1 MCFSLFTWFE
11 FLKCNTFFERHLWGQ
26 PRKPFFSVALAQWKH
41 GILYALLSSWQAA
54 PKEGGMWLWSLS
66 PATSEVK
73 CCSVHWNVV
82 LCGSAR
88 WIPALLWISHLLCYC
103 TLPPYYSYCFFHSHL
118 FIFLHNLF
126 LFSSSLP
133 FHASFS
139 FCICL
144 SLAVLSSTGSGLLYD
159 PGLCFFLSV
168 LLFPISHPFLLLFP
182 LSTFT
187 WHGMSSWFS
196 WECV

>member
-1 MCFSLFTWFE
+1 MCFSLFTWFA
-11 FLKCNTFFERHLWGQ
+11 FLKCNAFFEPHLWGQ
-26 PRKPFFSVALAQWKH
+26 PYKPFFSVALAQWKH
-41 GILYALLSSWQAA
+41 GMSCALLSSWQAA

-73 CCSVHWNVV
+73 CSVRWDVV

-88 WIPALLWISHLLCYC
+88 WIPALLWISHLLWYC

-133 FHASFS
+133 FPSLPASHFAFAS
-139 FCICL
+139 RWQYWAPQAQDFFMIQ
-144 SLAVLSSTGSGLLYD
+144 AFV
-159 PGLCFFLSV
+159 FFLVCSAFPHFSSFPSV
-168 LLFPISHPFLLLFP
+168 ISSPHLYLA
-182 LSTFT
+182 
-187 WHGMSSWFS
+187 WH
-196 WECV
+196 VKLV

>member
-1 MCFSLFTWFE
+1 MCFSLFTWFA
-11 FLKCNTFFERHLWGQ
+11 FLKCNAFFEPHLWGQ
-26 PRKPFFSVALAQWKH
+26 PYKPFFSVALAQWKH
-41 GILYALLSSWQAA
+41 GMSYALLSSWQAA

-73 CCSVHWNVV
+73 CSVRWDVV

-88 WIPALLWISHLLCYC
+88 WIPALLWISHLLWYC

-133 FHASFS
+133 FPASFS
-139 FCICL
+139 FCVCL

-159 PGLCFFLSV
+159 PGLCFFLVCSAFPHFSSFPSV
-168 LLFPISHPFLLLFP
+168 ISSPHLYLA
-182 LSTFT
+182 
-187 WHGMSSWFS
+187 WH
-196 WECV
+196 VKLV